1 MNNTESRLS
10 YLKIRKE
17 IIYIIIGALIPVY
30 PFYVF
35 ISYYQSLA
43 PLDCGYFGWW
53 SDCGLFAGIWLV
65 SELIGI
71 ILIIKGL
78 LLLGKKTDEEKHP
91 QKSKQSKLKKRS
103 TRSNPLM

>member
-10 YLKIRKE
+10 YLMKTRKE

-35 ISYYQSLA
+35 ISYYQSLGVPFA
-43 PLDCGYFGWW
+43 CSYFGWW

-71 ILIIKGL
+71 ILIIKGIQT
-78 LLLGKKTDEEKHP
+78 LGKRN
-91 QKSKQSKLKKRS
+91 KLTK
-103 TRSNPLM
+103 

>member
-10 YLKIRKE
+10 YLMKTRKE

-35 ISYYQSLA
+35 ISYYQSLGVPFA
-43 PLDCGYFGWW
+43 CSYFGWW

-71 ILIIKGL
+71 ILIIKGIQT
-78 LLLGKKTDEEKHP
+78 LGKRN
-91 QKSKQSKLKKRS
+91 KLTKK
-103 TRSNPLM
+103 N

>member
-35 ISYYQSLA
+35 ISYYQSLGIPFA
-43 PLDCGYFGWW
+43 CSYFGWW

-78 LLLGKKTDEEKHP
+78 IDR
-91 QKSKQSKLKKRS
+91 KRNKIKR
-103 TRSNPLM
+103 T

>member
-1 MNNTESRLS
+1 M
-10 YLKIRKE
+10 KKE
-17 IIYIIIGALIPVY
+17 IIYIIIGALIPAY

-35 ISYYQSLA
+35 ISYYQSLV

-65 SELIGI
+65 AEAIGI

-78 LLLGKKTDEEKHP
+78 LTLGKR
-91 QKSKQSKLKKRS
+91 KKVEI
-103 TRSNPLM
+103 

>member
-1 MNNTESRLS
+1 MNNTESKLS
-10 YLKIRKE
+10 YRKKKTRTG
-17 IIYIIIGALIPVY
+17 IIYIIIGALIPAV

-35 ISYYQSLA
+35 ISYYQSLGVPFA
-43 PLDCGYFGWW
+43 CSYFGWG

-78 LLLGKKTDEEKHP
+78 IDR
-91 QKSKQSKLKKRS
+91 KRNKIKR
-103 TRSNPLM
+103 T

>member
-1 MNNTESRLS
+1 MKT
-10 YLKIRKE
+10 RKE

-30 PFYVF
+30 PLYVF
-35 ISYYQSLA
+35 ISYYHSLGVPFA
-43 PLDCGYFGWW
+43 CSYFGWW

-78 LLLGKKTDEEKHP
+78 LLLGKKLMND
-91 QKSKQSKLKKRS
+91 KQSS
-103 TRSNPLM
+103 SNS